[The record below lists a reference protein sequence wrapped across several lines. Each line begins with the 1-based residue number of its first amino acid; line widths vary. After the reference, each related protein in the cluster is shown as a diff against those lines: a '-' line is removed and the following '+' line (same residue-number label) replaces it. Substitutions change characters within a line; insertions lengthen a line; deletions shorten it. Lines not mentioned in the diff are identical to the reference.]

1 MDEKIKKLE
10 EELASANVQ
19 YKEVRSYIF
28 KNKEMPQVDSASDSF
43 EYWYVRGLEVALSLF
58 KK

>member
-43 EYWYVRGLEVALSLF
+43 EY
-58 KK
+58 